1 MRKKICPV
9 CDREL
14 TAAGYCKLCRRL
26 VLRPLVRE
34 IDYYLNETPP
44 GEGAVLNRKTPG
56 GRPEPS
62 ENTGRSGKLERLY
75 EEARRQAEELA
86 GENRKIQIG
95 KKRSSGTG
103 SPGRPS
109 GTGNPGRAS
118 GTGNPGRTSGIGNP
132 GRAFGTG
139 TPGSVSG
146 TGSSG
151 RTDGGEILGSMAGR
165 ERGSGRKTEAA
176 SGSGQGLNQ
185 MFGRPGKRNGRNAGL
200 AKPRRENSEKTKGAA
215 VVGVIV
221 LCIVLLNALPLIANL
236 FYGKARDVFVKLE
249 PEPGWEDGA
258 FVSGGSADGP
268 DGWGTG
274 MESGEDGFGN
284 VEAVPQDGEDA
295 SENADGEPKY
305 EEFITTH
312 GALVPKDQEEG
323 ESIDQGITA
332 EPLDEAQIRAAG
344 VRCPDLDHLRCTGES
359 LDQGLTAALEQK
371 GLTYGRVESS
381 DNSRIESGGR
391 EYEYYNHYRDY
402 VVWEEKGEP
411 AVLMLINSDTVT
423 DEVHSVSVNAYS
435 PDSSEL
441 AAEIMAWTANLAA
454 EGGNAVTP
462 QEILSAVAEESYVDR
477 SEYNY
482 IIYGDDY
489 EGAAMVMAPCGNW
502 DETGD
507 IH

>member
-44 GEGAVLNRKTPG
+44 DEGAVLNRKTPG

-62 ENTGRSGKLERLY
+62 ENMGRSGKLERLY
-75 EEARRQAEELA
+75 EKARRQAEELA

-95 KKRSSGTG
+95 KKRASGTG
-103 SPGRPS
+103 SPGR
-109 GTGNPGRAS
+109 A
-118 GTGNPGRTSGIGNP
+118 
-132 GRAFGTG
+132 
-139 TPGSVSG
+139 
-146 TGSSG
+146 
-151 RTDGGEILGSMAGR
+151 DGGESPGSMAGR

-185 MFGRPGKRNGRNAGL
+185 MFGRPGQGTVRNAGL

-236 FYGKARDVFVKLE
+236 FYGKAQDVFVKLE

-258 FVSGGSADGP
+258 FVSGGSTDGP
-268 DGWGTG
+268 DGWGAG
-274 MESGEDGFGN
+274 MEYGKGGFGD

-295 SENADGEPKY
+295 SENADGGPKY

-312 GALVPKDQEEG
+312 GALVPKDEEEG
-323 ESIDQGITA
+323 EGIEQGITA

-344 VRCPDLDHLRCTGES
+344 VRCPDMDHLRCTGES

-371 GLTYGRVESS
+371 GLTYGRVESA

-423 DEVHSVSVNAYS
+423 DEVHSVSVSACS
-435 PDSSEL
+435 PDSNEL

-454 EGGNAVTP
+454 EGGNAVMP
-462 QEILSAVAEESYVDR
+462 QEILSAVAEESCVDR